1 MDTITV
7 DLSRDAL
14 FDSVGLKRLKDSYML
29 RDEISPQHRYA
40 YVCSKLGSNI
50 AHSQRLYEYASK
62 HWVSFSTPI
71 LSLGRA
77 RAGLPISCYL
87 SYLPDTSAGLLDTLR
102 EVNKLSM
109 LGGGVGIGVNLRSPD
124 SKSSGIMPHMKTYDA
139 CSLAYR
145 QDEIR
150 RGSYAM
156 YLDINHPE
164 ILSFID
170 MRKVTGDHNIRCHN
184 LHHGV
189 NITDDFMNIIENCT
203 KDPSFDDSWALID
216 PHTKKVV
223 KIESAKDMWQKIL
236 DTRMFRGEPFLCF
249 IDTCNKHMNPYQKAQ
264 GKTIKQSNLC
274 SEITLF
280 TDQDNTA
287 VCCLSSLNI
296 AKYDEWKSNPL
307 FIKDV
312 AELLDNALT
321 MFITKAP
328 IDINRAIRT
337 ASNERSIGIGILGLH
352 DYFQSKLI
360 AMETD
365 EARKLNIQIISDI
378 KTKVDDANLALG
390 HERGSPPD
398 IIGSGKRFC
407 CTMAIAPTAST
418 SIIMG
423 NISPSIEPYRAN
435 IYRQDTLSGSNL
447 TKNRH
452 LDNILKSRFDE
463 STTAE
468 LWQNILM
475 HSGSVQHLPDKIL
488 SRHEKNV
495 FKTAMEIDPMCLV
508 RLAADRQPYI
518 DQSQS
523 FNIFLTPNIDVQTL
537 HMVHFLSWKLGLKT
551 MYYLR
556 STKAVDTDKLG
567 EKPFI
572 NSNVCVRNS
581 NGAECT
587 ACQ

>member
-7 DLSRDAL
+7 DLARDAL
-14 FDSVGLKRLKDSYML
+14 FDRVGLKRLKDSYML
-29 RDEISPQHRYA
+29 RDESSPQHRYA

-447 TKNRH
+447 TKNRY
-452 LDNILKSRFDE
+452 LDTILKSRFDD

-556 STKAVDTDKLG
+556 STKAVDADKLG